1 MCTPVWDVSAA
12 NHRGQIGDRVAS
24 HADFVELGVLA
35 NQMTAQET
43 TMGAPRNY
51 YLLRVEL
58 ATFQNTFN
66 SKLVGRKTRRKCK
79 RIFVVVMKE
88 RHMEMSKSEVQGGT
102 KKKREKFN
110 ITTIVMSHDLNKLWQ
125 PQLNIETIQ
134 STV

>member
-24 HADFVELGVLA
+24 HTDFVEPGVLA

-43 TMGAPRNY
+43 TMGAPRDY

-66 SKLVGRKTRRKCK
+66 SKLVGRKKNGGDERKTHGDEQISGSGEQK
-79 RIFVVVMKE
+79 RKGKNSI
-88 RHMEMSKSEVQGGT
+88 
-102 KKKREKFN
+102 
-110 ITTIVMSHDLNKLWQ
+110 
-125 PQLNIETIQ
+125 
-134 STV
+134 

>member
-66 SKLVGRKTRRKCK
+66 SKLVGRKTQRKCK

-88 RHMEMSKSEVQGGT
+88 RHMEMSKSEVRGEQ
-102 KKKREKFN
+102 KRKGKN
-110 ITTIVMSHDLNKLWQ
+110 SI
-125 PQLNIETIQ
+125 
-134 STV
+134 